1 MAYTENVNKKLSRKE
16 IFLVLLIVE
25 HITEV
30 IDMSKKQ
37 PEQERES
44 SSRLPWVPGLKKP
57 AIDFSIPDF
66 ELPYEAPY
74 KYLLAALLFV
84 VVFVLAG
91 GIYNIAENPL
101 PMGQTSSALV
111 PVFKSSSEQFLLE
124 SLIAALFFAIGSG
137 GFYMIRYSTRFAYDI
152 RTSLTLLIL
161 GILLALIA
169 SGGTFVLYDFKI

>member
-1 MAYTENVNKKLSRKE
+1 
-16 IFLVLLIVE
+16 
-25 HITEV
+25 
-30 IDMSKKQ
+30 MSKKQ
-37 PEQERES
+37 SEQETES
-44 SSRLPWVPGLKKP
+44 SSRLPWIPGLKKP
-57 AIDFSIPDF
+57 SIDFRIPDF
-66 ELPYEAPY
+66 ELPYEAPH

-111 PVFKSSSEQFLLE
+111 PVFRSSSEQFLLE
-124 SLIAALFFAIGSG
+124 SLIAALFFSIGSG

-169 SGGTFVLYDFKI
+169 SGGTYVLYDYKI